1 MGMRVATPPQGWD
14 DAAMLRVGDKA
25 PEFSGKDASGAP
37 LALSSFAGQKN
48 VVLYFY
54 PRDFTPGCTKEACS
68 FRDAWDELS
77 GKDTV
82 IIGVSRDDDASHR
95 EFASKHRLPFPLL
108 ADESGEIS
116 RSYGV
121 LGGLRGLLGM
131 PKRVTYV
138 IDKHGIVRGVFHHE
152 LRVELHLDDVRRLL
166 DGLS

>member
-1 MGMRVATPPQGWD
+1 MAD
-14 DAAMLRVGDKA
+14 F
-25 PEFSGKDASGAP
+25 EGK
-37 LALSSFAGQKN
+37 KN

-68 FRDAWDELS
+68 FRDAWDELE
-77 GKDTV
+77 GKDTI

-95 EFASKHRLPFPLL
+95 EFASKHRLPFPLV

-116 RSYGV
+116 RNFDV

-138 IDKHGIVRGVFHHE
+138 IDKQGIIRGVFHHE
-152 LRVELHLDDVRRLL
+152 LRVQLHLDDVRTLL
-166 DGLS
+166 DGLR

>member
-1 MGMRVATPPQGWD
+1 
-14 DAAMLRVGDKA
+14 MLRVGDRA
-25 PEFSGKDASGAP
+25 PRFSGKDATGASLS
-37 LALSSFAGQKN
+37 LADFEGKKN

-68 FRDAWDELS
+68 FRDAWDELE
-77 GKDTV
+77 GKDTI

-95 EFASKHRLPFPLL
+95 EFASKHRLPFPLV

-116 RSYGV
+116 RNFDV

-138 IDKHGIVRGVFHHE
+138 IDKQGIIRGVFHHE
-152 LRVELHLDDVRRLL
+152 LRVQLHLDDVRTLL
-166 DGLS
+166 DGLR